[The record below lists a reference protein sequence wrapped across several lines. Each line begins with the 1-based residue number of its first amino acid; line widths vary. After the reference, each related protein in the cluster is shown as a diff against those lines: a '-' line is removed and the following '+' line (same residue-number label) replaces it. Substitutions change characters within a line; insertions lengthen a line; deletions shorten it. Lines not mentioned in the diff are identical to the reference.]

1 MKPESGCSGPPPRLN
16 RTEVQPSPEM
26 KQTTIRQLPPTPPA
40 SGWSCTYPPNPKMR
54 RKLAINVSLFK
65 D

>member
-1 MKPESGCSGPPPRLN
+1 MLRSTATLN

-26 KQTTIRQLPPTPPA
+26 TQPTTRQLPPTPPA
-40 SGWSCTYPPNPKMR
+40 SGWSCTYLPNLKMP